1 MIGGM
6 LTTAEVAE
14 RLRVSPRTV
23 TRMATDGTL
32 KPADRVP
39 GGRGVLLYD
48 PKDVALVEAERQKAE
63 APARAAALRE
73 AADVLDN
80 AEPDFT
86 NQIGGNSG
94 AEYMAEWLRHRA
106 EMIEAG
112 ES

>member
-48 PKDVALVEAERQKAE
+48 PEDVARVETERQKTE

-73 AADVLDN
+73 AAD
-80 AEPDFT
+80 DF
-86 NQIGGNSG
+86 GLLGVDRK
-94 AEYMAEWLRHRA
+94 AVAAWLRQRA
-106 EMIEAG
+106 DEIEAAQ
-112 ES
+112 